1 MKIFDAHCDTVYEIL
16 NKDLELNEN
25 GLNLDK
31 IGRAHV

>member
-25 GLNLDK
+25 NEENTCF
-31 IGRAHV
+31 